1 MRQFIKYT
9 LASLTGSLLF
19 FLLLGFLL
27 TMGAIGLVGVLLA
40 SVTRGGDPPTVAD
53 RTLLIYNLSTPISDG
68 PAPLDPT
75 AALLGSPAPVGL
87 PLRQAVLALEAAAA
101 DPQIVGLYL
110 QGGAT
115 VGTGLANQMELY
127 QAIQA
132 FREAGKPVIA
142 YDATWSEREYH
153 LAALAD
159 TVYLNPLGSL
169 EMNGLYA
176 EIMYQAEALE
186 NLGVGVQVTRVGEYK
201 SAVEPF
207 VLDAMSPE
215 ERAQTQQLLDDVWQT
230 MVADMAAPRSL
241 QPQQFQTIADNQGF
255 LFGEEAQAANLVDEM
270 AYEDEVVD
278 ALREL
283 TGQSGDR
290 DGNSPDAGIRQISL
304 ARYART
310 VSDELVTRRSNN
322 HIAVVYAEGSIVD
335 GESGRGFGQPTVIA
349 GNTLARQLRQLR
361 YNDNVKA
368 VVLRINSPGGSATAS
383 EIILREL
390 QLLQE
395 ADKPVVVSMGNLAA
409 SGGYWIA
416 ALADTIVAQPTT
428 ITGSIGV
435 FSLFLNLEDLG
446 DKVGVSW
453 DGVKTGELADIFS
466 ATRPKTDQE
475 LAILQRAVDNI
486 YTTFLDR
493 VEEGRNLPRDTV
505 ETIAQGRVWSGTAAQ
520 DIGLVDE
527 LGGLTQAIA
536 IAADLA
542 ELGDDWRL
550 QEYPEPEGWQR
561 FFSLFEPQSVRS
573 PWTLPQITDA
583 PDPLTAQLLHFLDDL
598 SLLQT
603 LNDPRGLYLL
613 MPYQLRFR

>member
-27 TMGAIGLVGVLLA
+27 TIGAIGLVGVLLA
-40 SVTRGGDPPTVAD
+40 SLVRGDDPPTVAD
-53 RTLLIYNLSTPISDG
+53 GTLLVYNLATPIADG
-68 PAPLDPT
+68 PVALDP
-75 AALLGSPAPVGL
+75 AMVVLGSPTPAGL

-110 QGGAT
+110 QGGTT

-132 FREAGKPVIA
+132 FREADKPVIA
-142 YDATWSEREYH
+142 YDATWSEREYY

-159 TVYLNPLGSL
+159 TVYLNPFGSL

-207 VLDAMSPE
+207 VLNAMSPE
-215 ERAQTQQLLDDVWQT
+215 ERVQTQQLLDDVWQT
-230 MVADMAAPRSL
+230 MVADMARPRSL

-255 LFGEEAQAANLVDEM
+255 LFGEEAQAADLVDEI

-283 TGQSGDR
+283 TGQPRDR
-290 DGNSPDAGIRQISL
+290 DSNSPDAGIRQISL

-310 VSDELVTRRSNN
+310 VSDDLVTRRSNN
-322 HIAVVYAEGSIVD
+322 HIAVVYAEGPIVD
-335 GESGRGFGQPTVIA
+335 GDSSRGFGQPTVIA

-368 VVLRINSPGGSATAS
+368 VVLRVNSPGGSATAS

-416 ALADTIVAQPTT
+416 ALADTIVAQPAT

-493 VEEGRNLPRDTV
+493 VEAGRDLPRDTV
-505 ETIAQGRVWSGTAAQ
+505 ESIAQGRVWSGASAQ
-520 DIGLVDE
+520 EIGLVDE

-542 ELGDDWRL
+542 ELGEDWRL

-561 FFSLFEPQSVRS
+561 FFSLLGPQSVRS
-573 PWTLPQITDA
+573 RWALPQVTDTT
-583 PDPLTAQLLHFLDDL
+583 DPLSAQLLHFLDDL
-598 SLLQT
+598 KLLQT

-613 MPYQLRFR
+613 MPYQIRIR